1 MFYTYANT
9 YGIGLFHVG
18 DSIFSYSKLKL
29 QTYKPELTVGDY
41 AMFNCPPNYQS
52 ISDYQLEFRYLLFT
66 GGSIANQVVVIN
78 RTPAKVL
85 DDIHL
90 SSLALV
96 NKVRQ
101 KLGMPNF
108 VREQEDNTEDDNKEP
123 KYTEM
128 TEGVAAL
135 VRILRKCPKVSVTK
149 PKLCSVKQY
158 ISKER
163 KRLKDTDKLTSRE
176 LLYQFDCIRANVEWL
191 TNVLNFSDN
200 NKLTEDWY
208 YPVTQTQYNAL
219 CLMQSYT
226 PHFRSCQYLNLH
238 HLSKLELVRL
248 YMHLEEENNN
258 GMQGTLVM
266 LSDNSMYELRQA
278 TDFANGVCDR
288 FFQLDDVGYVNK
300 RFAVYYDDNGKVS
313 IDNFY
318 NTRPTAD
325 LIIGNTEVS
334 TDENFSTLWYKYES
348 YKNHDNRALRV
359 AKVMKQQ

>member
-1 MFYTYANT
+1 MFYTFMNT
-9 YGIGLFHVG
+9 YCSGIFHIG
-18 DSIFSYSKLKL
+18 DSINGYSKLKL
-29 QTYKPELTVGDY
+29 QTYKPEITVGDY
-41 AMFNCPPNYQS
+41 AMFNCKPNYQS

-66 GGSIANQVVVIN
+66 GSGSTANQVVVIN

-90 SSLALV
+90 SPLALV

-101 KLGMPNF
+101 KLGMPNYNS
-108 VREQEDNTEDDNKEP
+108 EPKYTEDDDREP
-123 KYTEM
+123 KHTEM

-163 KRLKDTDKLTSRE
+163 KRLRDVDNLTSRE

-200 NKLTEDWY
+200 SKLTEDWY

-226 PHFRSCQYLNLH
+226 PHFRSCQYLSLH
-238 HLSKLELVRL
+238 HLSKLALVRL
-248 YMHLEEENNN
+248 YMHLEEDNNN
-258 GMQGTLVM
+258 GMQDTLAM
-266 LSDNSMYELRQA
+266 LSDSGMYQFKQA
-278 TDFANGVCDR
+278 TDFANGLCDR
-288 FFQLDDVGYVNK
+288 FFQLDDDGYVNK
-300 RFAVYYDDNGKVS
+300 RFSVYYDDNGKVS

-318 NTRPTAD
+318 NTRPTVD

-334 TDENFSTLWYKYES
+334 TNENFSSLWNKCES
-348 YKNHDNRALRV
+348 YKNNDNRPLRV